1 MHTRTIKPTLKGR
14 QVFDQIQPGDELPA
28 FERTTD
34 FAHWNR
40 YAAVNDEFIDVHM
53 SKAAAEAAGQPDVFG
68 MGNLRVAY
76 AHNVLHDWLAER
88 GDIAAFGCQFRALN
102 FLGDHLTAH
111 ARVTGTRR
119 DGRVQIVELDVGV
132 RNQAGDETMPGT
144 AELVVFGG
152 PKPAMPAPPEVTPP
166 PAREPG
172 VFLDDKTLAWLGR
185 PTDPVVSLP
194 VGANDIRR
202 WAMAVYYP
210 EPPPDA
216 FFDLD
221 AAAAGPWGGMVAP
234 RDFNPFAWVSEF
246 HPEAYPWMRGMGTEP
261 GSRGLNGGQ
270 RSRYFAPIRPDDV
283 ITCVATLVDAYEK
296 DGKLGTM
303 LFLVD
308 ESRWTNQDGELVKL
322 GLRTSI
328 YH

>member
-1 MHTRTIKPTLKGR
+1 M
-14 QVFDQIQPGDELPA
+14 FDDITPGDELPA

-53 SKAAAEAAGQPDVFG
+53 SSAAAQAAGQPDVFG

-76 AHNVLHDWLAER
+76 SHNQLHDWLAGR
-88 GDIAAFGCQFRALN
+88 GDIASYSCQFRALN

-111 ARVTGTRR
+111 ARVAGKEQVGGLQTVTLELGVTNQ
-119 DGRVQIVELDVGV
+119 DGE
-132 RNQAGDETMPGT
+132 ETMPGT
-144 AELVVFGG
+144 VEVVLFDGA
-152 PKPAMPAPPEVTPP
+152 PAMPAAPEPSTPPE
-166 PAREPG
+166 REPG
-172 VFLDDKTLAWLGR
+172 VFLDDKTISWLGR

-194 VGANDIRR
+194 VDANDIRR

-210 EPPPDA
+210 DAPPA
-216 FFDLD
+216 ELFDL
-221 AAAAGPWGGMVAP
+221 AAAAKGPWGELVAP
-234 RDFNPFAWVSEF
+234 RDFNPFVWVEEF
-246 HPEAYPWMRGMGTEP
+246 HPESYPWMRGMGTEP

-270 RSRYFAPIRPDDV
+270 RSRYFAPIRIGDV

-296 DGKLGTM
+296 EGRLGTM

-308 ESRWTNQDGELVKL
+308 ESRWTNQRGELVKL

>member
-1 MHTRTIKPTLKGR
+1 MFDEIK
-14 QVFDQIQPGDELPA
+14 VGDELPA

-53 SKAAAEAAGQPDVFG
+53 SMAAAQAAGQPDVFG

-76 AHNVLHDWLAER
+76 AHNALHDWLGGH
-88 GDIAAFGCQFRALN
+88 GDIAAFACQFRALN
-102 FLGDHLTAH
+102 FLGDRLTAH
-111 ARVTGTRR
+111 ARVTGTRN
-119 DGRVQIVELDVGV
+119 DGGARIVDVEVGV
-132 RNQAGDETMPGT
+132 RNQNGEETMPGT
-144 AELVVFGG
+144 AELVLFDGRG
-152 PKPAMPAPPEVTPP
+152 PAMPAPPAAAPP
-166 PAREPG
+166 PDREPG

-185 PTDPVVSLP
+185 PTAPVVSLP

-210 EPPPDA
+210 EAPPPA

-221 AAAAGPWGGMVAP
+221 AAATGPWRGMVAP

-270 RSRYFAPIRPDDV
+270 RSRYFAPIRPGDV

>member
-1 MHTRTIKPTLKGR
+1 MTSRSAEQEGTTD
-14 QVFDQIQPGDELPA
+14 VFEELAVGDELPT
-28 FERTTD
+28 FTRTAD

-53 SKAAAEAAGQPDVFG
+53 SAEAAQAAGQPDVFG

-76 AHNVLHDWLAER
+76 AHNLLFDWLDGR
-88 GDIAAFGCQFRALN
+88 GDISAFECQFRALN
-102 FLGDHLTAH
+102 FRGDKLTAH
-111 ARVTGTRR
+111 ARVTATGER
-119 DGRVQIVELDVGV
+119 DGLRTATFSLGV
-132 RNQAGDETMPGT
+132 LNQDGVETMPGT
-144 AELVVFGG
+144 AEVVAFDGE
-152 PKPAMPAPPEVTPP
+152 PRMPAPPPTPAP

-172 VFLDDKTLAWLGR
+172 AFLDDKTIALLGR

-194 VGANDIRR
+194 VDANDIRR

-210 EPPPDA
+210 EEPPAPL
-216 FFDLD
+216 FDLRV
-221 AAAAGPWGGMVAP
+221 AKAGPWGGLAAP
-234 RDFNPFAWVSEF
+234 RDFNPFAWVREY

-261 GSRGLNGGQ
+261 GTRGLNGGQ
-270 RSRYFAPIRPDDV
+270 RSWYFAPIRPGDV
-283 ITCVATLVDAYEK
+283 ITSIATLVDAYEK
-296 DGKLGTM
+296 EGRVGPM

-308 ESRWTNQDGELVKL
+308 ESRWTNQSGELVKI